1 MLGKFRC
8 VSSQMILLIQV
19 NLKLKTRLK
28 LHLQATSQPAAEKEV
43 LATIASNILEK
54 EVNSESNI
62 GKNLK
67 LVK

>member
-1 MLGKFRC
+1 MLGKFGC

-28 LHLQATSQPAAEKEV
+28 LPLQATSQPTAEKEV

>member
-1 MLGKFRC
+1 M
-8 VSSQMILLIQV
+8 
-19 NLKLKTRLK
+19 RLK
-28 LHLQATSQPAAEKEV
+28 LHLQATSQPTAEKEV
-43 LATIASNILEK
+43 LVTIASNILEK

>member
-1 MLGKFRC
+1 MLGRFGC

-28 LHLQATSQPAAEKEV
+28 LYLQATSQPTAEKEV
-43 LATIASNILEK
+43 LAAIASNILEK
-54 EVNSESNI
+54 EVNSESNT

>member
-1 MLGKFRC
+1 MLGKFGC

-28 LHLQATSQPAAEKEV
+28 LHLLATSQPTAEKEV
-43 LATIASNILEK
+43 LATIASKILEK